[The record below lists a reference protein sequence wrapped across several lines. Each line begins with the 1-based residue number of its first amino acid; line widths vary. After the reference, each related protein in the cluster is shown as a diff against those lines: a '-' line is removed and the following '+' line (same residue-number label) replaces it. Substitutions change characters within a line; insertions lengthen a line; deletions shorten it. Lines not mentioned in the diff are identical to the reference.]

1 MKTIT
6 TKLYIDP
13 SYPLMAPHDWEDIVF
28 FDIETTGFSANT
40 AYLYLIGCMYYKDNS
55 WQLTQWL
62 ADDMNSEQQILEAF
76 FHMLSS
82 HKRLV
87 HFNGTGFDIPFIQQ
101 KCRKHNMGLSFD
113 QIESYDIYKKI
124 LKLKKLLPLPNYK
137 LKTVE
142 KFVGINRTDTFS
154 GEELI
159 QIYANYLG
167 RLQYEKLLQRGSQN
181 KSAAE
186 SNTGNS
192 ITRIERDNTKNL
204 SSQELSEII
213 LLHNFEDVKGLIR
226 VADMLFY
233 LDIFE
238 NCPLQSVSLKEEP
251 AQEDS
256 LSAQINKEQLPYRL
270 CFNSVLP
277 FNLPQPVTLLT
288 PLPGIGT
295 VEAENKNSFLLFSVK
310 LLLKDNQL
318 TLKLPVYNGELKYYF
333 ENYRDYFYLPK
344 EDTAIHKSVAQYVDK
359 EFKVKAKPANCYNK
373 KQGRFLPQTETL
385 FQPDFKNALTDKIT
399 YFELSDKTLEDPKS
413 LNEYIKSILQYILT
427 NKATTLVIN

>member
-6 TKLYIDP
+6 TKLNINP
-13 SYPLMAPHDWEDIVF
+13 SYPLMTPYEWEDIIF

-55 WQLTQWL
+55 WQITQWL
-62 ADDMNSEQQILEAF
+62 ADDMNSEQPILEAF
-76 FHMLSS
+76 FQILKS

-87 HFNGTGFDIPFIQQ
+87 HFNGTGFDIPFILQ
-101 KCRKHNMGLSFD
+101 KCRKHNLGLSFNE
-113 QIESYDIYKKI
+113 IESYDIYKKI
-124 LKLKKLLPLPNYK
+124 LKIKKLLPLPNYK

-142 KFVGINRTDTFS
+142 KFVGINRRDTFS

-167 RLQYEKLLQRGSQN
+167 RLQYEKLLQKSSQN
-181 KSAAE
+181 KAAAE
-186 SNTGNS
+186 SNNGFS

-204 SSQELSEII
+204 SSLDLSEII

-238 NCPLQSVSLKEEP
+238 NCPLEAVSYKEEP
-251 AQEDS
+251 AQEDT
-256 LSAQINKEQLPYRL
+256 LSAFNHEEQLPSLL
-270 CFNSVLP
+270 CLHSVLP
-277 FNLPQPVTLLT
+277 FHLAQPVTLHT
-288 PLPGIGT
+288 SLPAIGT
-295 VEAENKNSFLLFSVK
+295 PDTENQNPSALFSVK
-310 LLLKDNQL
+310 LILTDNEL

-373 KQGRFLPQTETL
+373 KKGSFLPQSETL
-385 FQPDFKNALTDKIT
+385 FKPDFKNTPADKIT
-399 YFELSDKTLEDPKS
+399 YFELSDTTLEDSKN
-413 LNEYIKSILQYILT
+413 LNEYVKSILQYILT
-427 NKATTLVIN
+427 NKATTLVID

>member
-6 TKLYIDP
+6 TKLNINP
-13 SYPLMAPHDWEDIVF
+13 SYPLMAPYDWEDIIF

-40 AYLYLIGCMYYKDNS
+40 AYLYLIGCMHYKDNC
-55 WQLTQWL
+55 WQITQWL
-62 ADDMNSEQQILEAF
+62 ADDMNSEQPILEAF
-76 FHMLSS
+76 FHMLKS

-87 HFNGTGFDIPFIQQ
+87 HFNGTGFDIPFILQ
-101 KCRKHNMGLSFD
+101 KCRKYNMGLSFD

-142 KFVGINRTDTFS
+142 KFVGINRTDTFG

-167 RLQYEKLLQRGSQN
+167 RLQYEKLLQKSSQN
-181 KSAAE
+181 KSSTE

-204 SSQELSEII
+204 SSLELSEII

-233 LDIFE
+233 LDIFD
-238 NCPLQSVSLKEEP
+238 NCPLQGVSYKEEP
-251 AQEDS
+251 AQENT
-256 LSAQINKEQLPYRL
+256 LSAQTHKEQLPSLL
-270 CFNSVLP
+270 CIHSVLP
-277 FNLPQPVTLLT
+277 FNLPQPVTLHT

-295 VEAENKNSFLLFSVK
+295 PDTENQNSTALFSVK
-310 LLLKDNQL
+310 FILKDNQL
-318 TLKLPVYNGELKYYF
+318 SLKLPVYNGELKYYF
-333 ENYRDYFYLPK
+333 ENYRDYYYLPK
-344 EDTAIHKSVAQYVDK
+344 EDTAIHKSIAQYVDK

-373 KQGRFLPQTETL
+373 KKGRFLPQTETL
-385 FQPDFKNALTDKIT
+385 FKPDFKNTPADKIT
-399 YFELSDKTLEDPKS
+399 YFELSEATLEDSKS
-413 LNEYIKSILQYILT
+413 LQEYIKSILQYILT
-427 NKATTLVIN
+427 NKATTMVIN

>member
-6 TKLYIDP
+6 TKLNINP
-13 SYPLMAPHDWEDIVF
+13 SYPLMAPYDWEDTVF

-55 WQLTQWL
+55 WQITQWL
-62 ADDMNSEQQILEAF
+62 ADDMNSEQPIIEAF

-82 HKRLV
+82 HKRLI
-87 HFNGTGFDIPFIQQ
+87 HFNGTGFDIPFILQ
-101 KCRKHNMGLSFD
+101 KCRKHNMGLSFG

-167 RLQYEKLLQRGSQN
+167 RLQYEKLLRKSSQN
-181 KSAAE
+181 KSSTE

-192 ITRIERDNTKNL
+192 IPRIERDNTKNL

-238 NCPLQSVSLKEEP
+238 NCPLQTVSLQEEP
-251 AQEDS
+251 AREGT
-256 LSAQINKEQLPYRL
+256 LSVQGYEEQLSSVL
-270 CFNSVLP
+270 CLHSVLP
-277 FNLPQPVTLLT
+277 FNLPQPVILHT
-288 PLPGIGT
+288 PLPEIGT
-295 VEAENKNSFLLFSVK
+295 PDTENPNSSALFCVK
-310 LLLKDNQL
+310 LLLKSNLL

-385 FQPDFKNALTDKIT
+385 FKPDFKNAPSDKIT
-399 YFELSDKTLEDPKS
+399 YFELSDKTLEDSKS